1 WHGYCIEKRFRQR
14 EEAGKMKV
22 TVLLRNEHE
31 TIKDL
36 FNRFKKGNGRSSNG
50 KQGLFEEIRREI
62 LLHSQM
68 EMEIFYPALAGTP
81 STTLGKLTSTAEEE
95 HREIEKLL
103 ESINPQDKLFETKMD
118 ELINAVTAHIE
129 MEENQ
134 IFDEARQNLPEY
146 RIEELG
152 LEMEE
157 RRKILA

>member
-1 WHGYCIEKRFRQR
+1 
-14 EEAGKMKV
+14 MKV

-36 FNRFKKGNGRSSNG
+36 FNRFKQGNGRSPNG
-50 KQGLFEEIRREI
+50 KQGLFEEMRREI

-68 EMEIFYPALAGTP
+68 EIEIFYPALAGTP
-81 STTLGKLTSTAEEE
+81 STTLGKLTYTAEEE

-103 ESINPQDKLFETKMD
+103 DSINPQDKLFEMKMD

-129 MEENQ
+129 MEEHQ
-134 IFDEARQNLPEY
+134 IFDEARKNLPEY
-146 RIEELG
+146 RLEELG

-157 RRKILA
+157 RRKILARIAA